1 MILVQ
6 IWKSQKSGFFCTNWT
21 NYQLYGI
28 DLLFLT
34 FIYFL
39 NLVALGLGWQKLTGS
54 VSVLLRLSCSAA
66 CGILL
71 PHPGIEPMSPALQ
84 GRFLT
89 TGPQEKSFLLFPDSD
104 LKIYTPYPF
113 LQIRNILRIY
123 SFIPFFLINSEHTYC
138 VHSKSLSH
146 VLLSATLST
155 VAARLLCS
163 WYSPGKNTWVC
174 CHTLLQGILSTQ
186 GSKPALLHL
195 LSWQWVFFFY
205 H

>member
-1 MILVQ
+1 MSSGLIHVDTNLRIYWLHLILVVACR
-6 IWKSQKSGFFCTNWT
+6 FFTGSCK
-21 NYQLYGI
+21 I
-28 DLLFLT
+28 
-34 FIYFL
+34 
-39 NLVALGLGWQKLTGS
+39 LVAAPRLSICGTR
-54 VSVLLRLSCSAA
+54 RLSCSSV
-66 CGILL
+66 GRILVIW
-71 PHPGIEPMSPALQ
+71 PGTEPSSPALQ

-89 TGPQEKSFLLFPDSD
+89 TGPQEKSFLLFPDTD

-174 CHTLLQGILSTQ
+174 CHTLLQGILLTQ